1 MSRRQ
6 RKINQHRREVE
17 VYGDVLKALCRDIDE
32 SSKRFQREAEEFL
45 YHLAGKR
52 AVEKLRKKGKSPC

>member
-6 RKINQHRREVE
+6 RKINERRREVE
-17 VYGDVLKALCRDIDE
+17 AWGDVLKALCRDIDK
-32 SSKRFQREAEEFL
+32 SNKIAQHDAEEFL

-52 AVEKLRKKGKSPC
+52 AVEELRKRKKP